1 MKIRLKVTILRILG
15 FAVALTIGDAAINGC
30 LATSLKQHAVVKDDV
45 VKLSDLFHDAG
56 RHGERVVLQSP
67 DPGRRIVLNAKWLYR
82 TARSF
87 RLKWKPLSAMD
98 HVVVERATHYISS
111 EQIQETLGAGIRS
124 ELEISDKFEIAF
136 DNRLLQMYLPGE
148 ALPTV
153 EIQTLRIDRQTNR
166 FSAIMVG
173 AGGRHRGSRITVTGK
188 YYRIIDVPVLV
199 RRMSSNE
206 IISPQDIRLVT
217 RRADKVDMN
226 GLREASELI
235 GMSPLRT
242 LSADRPVKRSE
253 IRKPVLIGKGSIV
266 TMMFR
271 SARMM
276 LTAQGKALQ
285 NGSKGDIIRIL
296 NTKTHK
302 VIDGTVLN
310 SGTVTVSP
318 LGQLALR

>member
-1 MKIRLKVTILRILG
+1 MKNRHKVTILRILG

-30 LATSLKQHAVVKDDV
+30 LATSLKQQAVVKDDV

-87 RLKWKPLSAMD
+87 RLNWKPLSAMD

-226 GLREASELI
+226 GLRDASELI

-271 SARMM
+271 SERMM